1 MNIESANKKR
11 EASKITQEEEATS
24 PTLNVPESPKQ
35 NGMVKKLSQSV
46 ISKESLTLVPEGA
59 DNQITQNGISQEKVD
74 HATEAS
80 AGDNVENSDQVRCA
94 STRLA

>member
-11 EASKITQEEEATS
+11 ETIAQGEEPTS

-46 ISKESLTLVPEGA
+46 ISKESLTLVPEGG
-59 DNQITQNGISQEKVD
+59 DNQITQNGISQEKAD
-74 HATEAS
+74 HASELS
-80 AGDNVENSDQVRCA
+80 AGDNVEQSDQV
-94 STRLA
+94 